1 MHLFLICKCVCV
13 WQIWAAAGT
22 SASQFSPDQSASPR
36 VKTLFKPPNKQKLIP
51 NNIECRKIKWQ
62 HHKHFRLILTFMFSV
77 FSATLKEIPE
87 TDRFRCVRRKLIS
100 ADFKS
105 SVAFQT
111 LSCGAGWLRPPQC
124 EIQTFTVAKWLLC
137 FLNVQSSFASAEP
150 CDVVGWGVFVL
161 THRAAG
167 ASVVTDFE
175 LTVLHGV
182 VSADH
187 SRRRGVY
194 LKQIFVFAVVIYS
207 RLWTHISVFSFVCAF
222 FF

>member
-1 MHLFLICKCVCV
+1 M
-13 WQIWAAAGT
+13 
-22 SASQFSPDQSASPR
+22 
-36 VKTLFKPPNKQKLIP
+36 
-51 NNIECRKIKWQ
+51 
-62 HHKHFRLILTFMFSV
+62 
-77 FSATLKEIPE
+77 
-87 TDRFRCVRRKLIS
+87 
-100 ADFKS
+100 
-105 SVAFQT
+105 
-111 LSCGAGWLRPPQC
+111 
-124 EIQTFTVAKWLLC
+124 
-137 FLNVQSSFASAEP
+137 QSSFASAEP

-207 RLWTHISVFSFVCAF
+207 RL
-222 FF
+222 